1 MKKQFK
7 IKGKM
12 LMWIRNFLMKRKQ
25 QVLVEG
31 RKSQVSKVVSGS
43 VQGSVL
49 GPVLFLMYIRD
60 LSTNIEASTKIFV
73 DDAKIKEKIQTEN
86 DVEHMQEEINKLFKW
101 EEANKMKCNGAK
113 FQLMRYGQDLELKQN
128 TNYFTRDMEDVIEQ
142 FSNLRDLGIIM
153 SDDGKFTH
161 HVDKVV
167 KQVRQK
173 SGWILRTFYS
183 RQTELLKQLWK
194 SLAQCHIDYSS
205 QLYMPAGHSDDMKRI
220 EQLLYNF
227 TRKIPELRSGN
238 YWQNLK
244 LLKLFSQERRMER
257 YRMIYVWKVLEAKVP
272 NCGVVEAPE
281 NERLGRRVT
290 IPSLRPGGRRAAQTL
305 REQSF
310 QINGAR
316 LFNSLPKKI
325 REIKKNQEDF
335 KEALDQHLARIPDQ
349 PRMGGLVPAAIDQLT
364 GRQSNSLLAWGTHGP
379 QHTELTQSGL

>member
-244 LLKLFSQERRMER
+244 RLKMFSQERRMER

-364 GRQSNSLLAWGTHGP
+364 GRQSNSLLAWGTQGP